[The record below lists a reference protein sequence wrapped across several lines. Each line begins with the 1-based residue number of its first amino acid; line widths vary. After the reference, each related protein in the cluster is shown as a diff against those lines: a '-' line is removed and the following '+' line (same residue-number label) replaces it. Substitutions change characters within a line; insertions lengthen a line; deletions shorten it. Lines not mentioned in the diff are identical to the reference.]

1 MNDSVFSVYGWL
13 EDLAKVMSRKAFS
26 ILVTVF
32 ILLQGPVFAQD
43 ARLTNINVSNT
54 RDDLLIYITLAGAFR
69 EKLKKAIL
77 SGVPATF
84 SFDISLYRVRNIWFD
99 KKVTNI
105 KLTHRIKYD
114 TLKKEFNIKRPWK
127 NNNPIITQSFD
138 EAQKLM
144 TKIESLKIYPL
155 RGLQKGRQYQIR
167 AKAEVSKLTLP
178 FYLHYFLFSLW
189 DFETDWY
196 TIDFIF

>member
-1 MNDSVFSVYGWL
+1 MT
-13 EDLAKVMSRKAFS
+13 RKAFS
-26 ILVTVF
+26 LLVTAIVF
-32 ILLQGPVFAQD
+32 LSTPAYAQD

-54 RDDLLIYITLAGAFR
+54 RDDLLIYITLEGAFR
-69 EKLKKAIL
+69 EKLKKAVL

-84 SFDISLYRVRNIWFD
+84 SFDISLYRVRNVWFD

-105 KLTHRIKYD
+105 KLTHSIKYD
-114 TLKKEFNIKRPWK
+114 NLKKEFHIKRSWK
-127 NNNPIITQSFD
+127 NNNPITTQSFD

>member
-1 MNDSVFSVYGWL
+1 MNRKICLIVPIIIVLLNSPVFS
-13 EDLAKVMSRKAFS
+13 
-26 ILVTVF
+26 
-32 ILLQGPVFAQD
+32 QD
-43 ARLTNINVSNT
+43 ARLSNINVSNT
-54 RDDLLIYITLAGAFR
+54 RDDLLLYVTLEGAFR

-84 SFDISLYRVRNIWFD
+84 SFSIALYRVRSIWFD
-99 KKVTNI
+99 KKVTAI
-105 KLTHRIKYD
+105 KLTHTIKYD
-114 TLKKEFNIKRPWK
+114 NLKKEFSIKRSWRKK
-127 NNNPIITQSFD
+127 NPVITQSFD

-144 TKIESLKIYPL
+144 TRIESLQIYPL
-155 RGLQKGRQYQIR
+155 SGLEKGRQYQIR

>member
-1 MNDSVFSVYGWL
+1 MKLMN
-13 EDLAKVMSRKAFS
+13 RKAFS
-26 ILVTVF
+26 ILVAVF
-32 ILLQGPVFAQD
+32 IVFQSPVFAQD

-54 RDDLLIYITLAGAFR
+54 RDDLLIFITLTGAFR
-69 EKLKKAIL
+69 EKLEKAIL

-84 SFDISLYRVRNIWFD
+84 SFDISLYRVRSVWFD
-99 KKVTNI
+99 KKITNI

-114 TLKKEFNIKRPWK
+114 NLKKEFNIKRSWK
-127 NNNPIITQSFD
+127 NNDPVITQSFD

-155 RGLQKGRQYQIR
+155 EGLQKGRQYQIR

-178 FYLHYFLFSLW
+178 FYLHFFLFSLW

>member
-1 MNDSVFSVYGWL
+1 MN
-13 EDLAKVMSRKAFS
+13 RKALS
-26 ILVTVF
+26 ILLIVLF
-32 ILLQGPVFAQD
+32 LPHQPVFAQD
-43 ARLTNINVSNT
+43 ARLADINVSNT
-54 RDDLLIYITLAGAFR
+54 RDDLLMYLTLQGAFR

-84 SFDISLYRVRNIWFD
+84 SYYISLYRVRSVWFD
-99 KKVTNI
+99 KKVTHI
-105 KLTHRIKYD
+105 KLTHSIKYD
-114 TLKKEFNIKRPWK
+114 SLKKEFNIKRSWKK
-127 NNNPIITQSFD
+127 NNPVITQSFV

-144 TKIESLKIYPL
+144 TKIDSLKIYPL
-155 RGLQKGRQYQIR
+155 NGLTKGRQYQIR

>member
-1 MNDSVFSVYGWL
+1 L
-13 EDLAKVMSRKAFS
+13 EDLAKVMNRKVFS

-32 ILLQGPVFAQD
+32 ILLQSPVFAQD

-69 EKLKKAIL
+69 EKLKEAIL

-105 KLTHRIKYD
+105 KLNHRIKYD
-114 TLKKEFNIKRPWK
+114 NLKKEFNIKRSWK
-127 NNNPIITQSFD
+127 NNNPVITQSFD

-155 RGLQKGRQYQIR
+155 RGLKKGRQYQIR